1 MPIVRG
7 PAALPSR
14 RGPGYVETV
23 CASTEVFDTP
33 VPLRVRRF
41 VVDAGS
47 TAEVDARSA
56 EVMAY
61 VVAGSGSVEVG
72 GERCELRRE
81 SMAWLDPGS
90 IRLSAGDDGLEVLL
104 VEAPRA

>member
-23 CASTEVFDTP
+23 CAGTEVFDAS
-33 VPLRVRRF
+33 VPLRVRRL
-41 VVDAGS
+41 VIDAGR
-47 TAEVDARSA
+47 TAEVDTRSA

-72 GERCELRRE
+72 GERHELRRE
-81 SMAWLDPGS
+81 SMAWLDPGP

-104 VEAPRA
+104 TEAPLT